1 MCGESDWGYNKVMS
15 YPQLLAFNMNYN
27 EIIKILKELL
37 YDLNGE
43 GLFDV
48 YEHSQHIGVNSFQ
61 ESIFSKIGHPI
72 EGLNQEYLNHIR
84 SHAANTLTEPAYYKD
99 LFIIQN

>member
-1 MCGESDWGYNKVMS
+1 MG
-15 YPQLLAFNMNYN
+15 
-27 EIIKILKELL
+27 
-37 YDLNGE
+37 
-43 GLFDV
+43 
-48 YEHSQHIGVNSFQ
+48 SQHIGVNSFQ

>member
-1 MCGESDWGYNKVMS
+1 MYYK
-15 YPQLLAFNMNYN
+15 

-43 GLFDV
+43 SL
-48 YEHSQHIGVNSFQ
+48 YELHEYSQHIGVNSFQ
-61 ESIFSKIGHPI
+61 ESIFSKMGHPV
-72 EGLNQEYLNHIR
+72 EGLDQEYLNHIR